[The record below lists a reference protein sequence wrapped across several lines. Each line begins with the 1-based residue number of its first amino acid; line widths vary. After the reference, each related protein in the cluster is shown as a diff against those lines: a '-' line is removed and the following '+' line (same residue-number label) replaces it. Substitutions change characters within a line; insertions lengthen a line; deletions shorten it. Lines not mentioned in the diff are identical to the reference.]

1 MISVQRLNH
10 RAAKRKH
17 LHGTLPTAAV
27 SKEPLKQ
34 TMPLSQSNRW
44 WDMSRG
50 GRLCVE
56 TIAGPLQHSTELSSG
71 CGGQMCVKGSARRRR
86 APGYEQRGSRGKS
99 DRKSGKMEKK
109 REEKEAKGKTNE
121 SCLYVG
127 IFGERDRSGKSRLE
141 GEERAAKRNA
151 RRRRPCESRPN
162 SAPWWRCALE
172 PRGPRRD
179 CLGTLVP
186 KVMPPACFHGNY
198 KEHGDAFR

>member
-1 MISVQRLNH
+1 MLLSCCCSAAPTEPLQFPAAISAEQLIKTRISALLTKQRVSEITAMISVHRLNH

-27 SKEPLKQ
+27 SREPLKQ

-56 TIAGPLQHSTELSSG
+56 MIAGPLQHSTELSSG

-109 REEKEAKGKTNE
+109 K
-121 SCLYVG
+121 
-127 IFGERDRSGKSRLE
+127 
-141 GEERAAKRNA
+141 
-151 RRRRPCESRPN
+151 
-162 SAPWWRCALE
+162 
-172 PRGPRRD
+172 
-179 CLGTLVP
+179 
-186 KVMPPACFHGNY
+186 
-198 KEHGDAFR
+198 